1 MAELSK
7 SGLKRK
13 LKEKAGLSYERHVF
27 ICTGPNC
34 HPAIG
39 VKTAR
44 VLSKQLRE
52 MDARSRCHITEV
64 NCFRLCRNGPI
75 ALVYP
80 EGTYYCS
87 VTPDKCERIAEEHL
101 VGGVPV
107 EEYGFA
113 SVPLTPA
120 QDSQECKLPK
130 SRG

>member
-1 MAELSK
+1 MSATCSFAPAPIAIPQ
-7 SGLKRK
+7 SALKPR
-13 LKEKAGLSYERHVF
+13 GF
-27 ICTGPNC
+27 
-34 HPAIG
+34 
-39 VKTAR
+39 
-44 VLSKQLRE
+44 LSKQLRE